1 VIGVAPLVNSIAPP
15 ARPVEP
21 PPVLPKWTPPKVELN
36 PRHLRRNRVV
46 SYEMSDPSH
55 VPFNLLRT
63 KVRTAMSEHDWRSV
77 GITSPT
83 PHCGKTLIAVNLAL
97 SLARGADVKT
107 VLIDLDLKR
116 PSVARTMGIEKQ
128 GTVGKFLLGKGEAK
142 DCFVQV
148 GSGLVVGLNGGHLI
162 ESSELLQ
169 GPRMAEL
176 LDFVKQTLAPDAI
189 VFDLPPMGGGD
200 DALAFLPRLDTVL
213 LVAAAGQTT
222 VAQIDE
228 CEQQLVEREKFFG
241 LVLNKAEAAGRDYYY

>member
-1 VIGVAPLVNSIAPP
+1 MIGVAPLLDTLAPSSRANATAP
-15 ARPVEP
+15 IRPR
-21 PPVLPKWTPPKVELN
+21 WMPPKVELN
-36 PRHLRRNRVV
+36 PRHLQRNRVV
-46 SYEMSDPSH
+46 SFQMSDPSH
-55 VPFNLLRT
+55 VSFNVLRT
-63 KVRTAMSEHDWRSV
+63 KIRTAMVEHDWRSV

-116 PSVARTMGIEKQ
+116 PSIARTLGIEKQ
-128 GTVGKFLLGKGEAK
+128 GTISKFLMGKAEAQE
-142 DCFVQV
+142 CFVQV
-148 GSGLVVGLNGGHLI
+148 APGLVVGLNGGHLM

-176 LDFVKQTLAPDAI
+176 LDFVRQTLAPDAI

-228 CEQQLVEREKFFG
+228 CEQQLVERDKFFG
-241 LVLNKAEAAGRDYYY
+241 LVLNKAEADGRNYYY